1 VLPGGDRVLIE
12 ADWNDGR
19 MPSNAGVHTLDDYGP
34 EAMAELLAGRNVLIS
49 DVSKD
54 PRTSQPS
61 VLAVYQSRNIR
72 SYLDLPFMRDG
83 RLTSVLFLHDTMPR
97 AWTEQEVAYAH
108 DVAERTWS
116 AVERARAETALRR
129 SEDEFRTLS
138 DNLPT
143 LCWMADPDG
152 TIYWFNR
159 RCCEFSGR
167 SQQELVAGAW
177 QDLHDPDR
185 FPEVMERWSVSVA
198 TGVPFEM
205 VFPLRRFDGAMHQ
218 FLTRV
223 VPLRSADGTITKW
236 FGTNVD
242 ITEQRAIEERL
253 RASETKLRLLNET
266 LEQKVAERT
275 ADRDRMWRL
284 STDIMLVA
292 RFDGTI
298 TAANPAWT
306 SLLGWG
312 EEELIGKTF
321 LDFVHPDDLAA
332 TLDAVHGLASGE
344 TVLRFENRYQTRN
357 EAYLW
362 LSWTAVPDEQFIH
375 AVGRNVTAEKEAAA
389 QLDAAQERL
398 RQAQKM
404 EALGQ
409 LAGGIAHDFNNVL
422 QAMSGGL
429 NGIRRRA
436 SDSNAV
442 LELVDMAEGAAKRGA
457 AVTSRL
463 LAFAR
468 NDELVAAA
476 VPTAEL
482 LEGVREILVHTLNKS
497 IKILTVWD
505 PATPPLLADR
515 AQLETVLVNLAVNAR
530 DAMPEGGQLT
540 ISGASDTV
548 SERNPQG
555 LAPGQYVRLGV
566 TDTGSGMDAATL
578 ERACEPFFTTKPLG
592 QGTGL
597 GLAMARGFAQQ
608 SGGGF
613 AISSILGQGTTVMLW
628 FPQALAITKA
638 GVAEPWE
645 TAGQAAHKRTRV
657 LLAEDEPMVRG
668 ALAAHLE
675 DAGFI
680 VIPATDGLDALSRL
694 DAGAAPDLLISDYA
708 MPEMNGLVL
717 VQEAR
722 RRMPDLPVLLI
733 TGYADSTLQS
743 QLASVPGGG
752 AVLLRKPVSAADLTT
767 RALLLLE
774 SAAAP
779 IG

>member
-1 VLPGGDRVLIE
+1 
-12 ADWNDGR
+12 
-19 MPSNAGVHTLDDYGP
+19 
-34 EAMAELLAGRNVLIS
+34 
-49 DVSKD
+49 
-54 PRTSQPS
+54 
-61 VLAVYQSRNIR
+61 
-72 SYLDLPFMRDG
+72 
-83 RLTSVLFLHDTMPR
+83 
-97 AWTEQEVAYAH
+97 
-108 DVAERTWS
+108 
-116 AVERARAETALRR
+116 
-129 SEDEFRTLS
+129 
-138 DNLPT
+138 
-143 LCWMADPDG
+143 
-152 TIYWFNR
+152 
-159 RCCEFSGR
+159 
-167 SQQELVAGAW
+167 
-177 QDLHDPDR
+177 
-185 FPEVMERWSVSVA
+185 
-198 TGVPFEM
+198 
-205 VFPLRRFDGAMHQ
+205 
-218 FLTRV
+218 
-223 VPLRSADGTITKW
+223 
-236 FGTNVD
+236 
-242 ITEQRAIEERL
+242 
-253 RASETKLRLLNET
+253 
-266 LEQKVAERT
+266 
-275 ADRDRMWRL
+275 
-284 STDIMLVA
+284 
-292 RFDGTI
+292 
-298 TAANPAWT
+298 
-306 SLLGWG
+306 
-312 EEELIGKTF
+312 
-321 LDFVHPDDLAA
+321 
-332 TLDAVHGLASGE
+332 
-344 TVLRFENRYQTRN
+344 
-357 EAYLW
+357 
-362 LSWTAVPDEQFIH
+362 
-375 AVGRNVTAEKEAAA
+375 
-389 QLDAAQERL
+389 
-398 RQAQKM
+398 
-404 EALGQ
+404 
-409 LAGGIAHDFNNVL
+409 
-422 QAMSGGL
+422 
-429 NGIRRRA
+429 
-436 SDSNAV
+436 
-442 LELVDMAEGAAKRGA
+442 MAEGAAKRGA

-680 VIPATDGLDALSRL
+680 VIPATDGRDALSRL

>member
-1 VLPGGDRVLIE
+1 
-12 ADWNDGR
+12 
-19 MPSNAGVHTLDDYGP
+19 
-34 EAMAELLAGRNVLIS
+34 
-49 DVSKD
+49 
-54 PRTSQPS
+54 
-61 VLAVYQSRNIR
+61 
-72 SYLDLPFMRDG
+72 MRDG

-638 GVAEPWE
+638 GVAEPCWL
-645 TAGQAAHKRTRV
+645 K
-657 LLAEDEPMVRG
+657 
-668 ALAAHLE
+668 
-675 DAGFI
+675 
-680 VIPATDGLDALSRL
+680 
-694 DAGAAPDLLISDYA
+694 
-708 MPEMNGLVL
+708 MN
-717 VQEAR
+717 QW
-722 RRMPDLPVLLI
+722 
-733 TGYADSTLQS
+733 
-743 QLASVPGGG
+743 
-752 AVLLRKPVSAADLTT
+752 
-767 RALLLLE
+767 
-774 SAAAP
+774 
-779 IG
+779 